1 MSVED
6 LEKYE
11 AEIELALYREYRD
24 VVPMFRYLIETHRR
38 FYLANKV
45 DVTEHAEPSGD
56 VRLEIVLTDAWV
68 WDMYRQ
74 SRFVPSVRIITF
86 EDVNIE
92 ELRSDVPDAAARPS
106 QELDVDGL

>member
-11 AEIELALYREYRD
+11 AEMELALYREYRD
-24 VVPMFRYLIETHRR
+24 VVPMFRYLVETERR

-45 DVTEHAEPSGD
+45 DIVEKTDAGEI
-56 VRLEIVLTDAWV
+56 RLEITLSDAWV
-68 WDMYRQ
+68 WDLYRQ
-74 SRFVPSVRIITF
+74 SRFVPQVRIITF

-92 ELRSDVPDAAARPS
+92 ELRREDSPEPPKT
-106 QELDVDGL
+106 LG